1 MAAEIERQGKV
12 PDHIQEPVGQ
22 TTSGLAKQEVGRA
35 KARGGTVAVAAD
47 KAAVEHKHAVGHGVL
62 MAFLLS
68 RIKPVETMGIF
79 AAASKVVLNALLP
92 PQCLACNAVV
102 DDAGAVCADCF
113 ARMTFVAPPQC
124 DACGAPFETPIPGEV
139 LCGACLAERP
149 VFGRARAVFTYDE
162 GSRGLVLKLKHGDRT
177 DAAVH
182 LARWMH
188 RSGSELLSTCDVIL
202 PVPLHRLRLLMRAY
216 NQAAL
221 LANALGKL
229 AGKPVAVDA
238 LRRIKPTPSQGGLN
252 RTARRR
258 NVGGA
263 FAVKHPARIAGQ
275 RVLLIDDVFT
285 TGATGEACTKAL
297 CDAGA
302 ANVDVLVLARV
313 PAPR

>member
-1 MAAEIERQGKV
+1 
-12 PDHIQEPVGQ
+12 
-22 TTSGLAKQEVGRA
+22 
-35 KARGGTVAVAAD
+35 
-47 KAAVEHKHAVGHGVL
+47 
-62 MAFLLS
+62 
-68 RIKPVETMGIF
+68 MGIL
-79 AAASKVVLNALLP
+79 AAASKAVLNALLP
-92 PQCLACNAVV
+92 PQCLACSAVA
-102 DDAGAVCADCF
+102 DDAGALCADCF
-113 ARMTFVAPPQC
+113 ARMTFVAQPQC
-124 DACGAPFETPIPGEV
+124 DVCGVPFETPAIDET
-139 LCGACLAERP
+139 LCGACLGERP
-149 VFGRARAVFTYDE
+149 AFGRARAVFSYDE

-182 LARWMH
+182 LARRMQ
-188 RSGSELLSTCDVIL
+188 RTGAELLSACDVIL
-202 PVPLHRLRLLMRAY
+202 PVLLHRWRLLMRTY

-238 LRRIKPTPSQGGLN
+238 LTRIKPTPSQGGLN
-252 RTARRR
+252 RTARQR

-263 FAVKHPARIAGQ
+263 FAIKRPARVSGK

-285 TGATGEACTKAL
+285 TGATVGACTKAL